1 MQQDAR
7 AVADHPEVPVPGGV
21 VGAEGDLAREA
32 ASSGAGNAGGHGA
45 AGSESDEEEDIE
57 EAQTEESERVVA
69 PVGNAGQEDAP
80 GSAQNEDHEVPE
92 NPAAIHFELRG
103 FRPARRA
110 IAHAMPPS
118 SYRRLPLR
126 GRKRPNPTRSI
137 VVGDAASGVSF
148 SNAYDPG
155 TSEAAS
161 GPPPSAS
168 LGSPSATSRS
178 AGVSAMANAG
188 NGDSNEALGS
198 TARRSG
204 NSGIDAKD
212 VAAAEAS
219 SSRRLPSRGR
229 KQRRP
234 DQFISDS
241 EEAASADRAKA
252 HRSNTAPDRFLTSS
266 VRAAPT
272 EQRPEWVRKNITEGS
287 VRDQGQS
294 GNDVLRT
301 ASGGVPE
308 EPDGSARIL
317 AVAAILGAALALSV
331 VSGVLFYIVGQQTAS
346 GPRDSHKEKV
356 SVSVCDDPVLG
367 CFRISGF

>member
-198 TARRSG
+198 TARRSEMDAAVG
-204 NSGIDAKD
+204 KSSPGDRKSGIDAKD

-346 GPRDSHKEKV
+346 GPRDSHKEK
-356 SVSVCDDPVLG
+356 
-367 CFRISGF
+367 

>member
-204 NSGIDAKD
+204 NVLDPECLRSWMSLPFILSN
-212 VAAAEAS
+212 AS
-219 SSRRLPSRGR
+219 ARDGRRGWQVESRRSQERHRREGRRSGGGVLVTPSTFSRQEAAPPRPIHLRLRGSR
-229 KQRRP
+229 VRRP
-234 DQFISDS
+234 RQGSS
-241 EEAASADRAKA
+241 EQHCSGQVPHVIGPRRADRAEA
-252 HRSNTAPDRFLTSS
+252 GVGEEEHHGR
-266 VRAAPT
+266 
-272 EQRPEWVRKNITEGS
+272 QRPRPGAERQRCPEDGVRWRS
-287 VRDQGQS
+287 R
-294 GNDVLRT
+294 R
-301 ASGGVPE
+301 A
-308 EPDGSARIL
+308 
-317 AVAAILGAALALSV
+317 
-331 VSGVLFYIVGQQTAS
+331 
-346 GPRDSHKEKV
+346 
-356 SVSVCDDPVLG
+356 
-367 CFRISGF
+367 